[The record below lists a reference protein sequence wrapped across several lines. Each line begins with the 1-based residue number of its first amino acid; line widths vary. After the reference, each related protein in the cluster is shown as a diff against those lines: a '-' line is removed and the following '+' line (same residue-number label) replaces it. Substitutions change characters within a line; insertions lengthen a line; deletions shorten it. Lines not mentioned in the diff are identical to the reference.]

1 MLFYV
6 ATVVDKMVQ
15 KRETAV
21 PEAFDKNTDSL
32 GRRILM
38 DRCPR
43 QNSKKA
49 LKALEDVDALVFRL
63 PPAPL
68 ILILS
73 RKVDYFVIIQIYKKL
88 IYKYSYKITIND
100 IHCGSF
106 QIMIH
111 RK

>member
-68 ILILS
+68 ILIYL
-73 RKVDYFVIIQIYKKL
+73 VDYFVIIQIYKKL

-106 QIMIH
+106 QKMMH

>member
-21 PEAFDKNTDSL
+21 PETFDKNTDSL

-49 LKALEDVDALVFRL
+49 LKALDDIDALVFRL

-68 ILILS
+68 ILILG
-73 RKVDYFVIIQIYKKL
+73 RKFDYFVIIQIYKKL
-88 IYKYSYKITIND
+88 IYKYSYKITINY
-100 IHCGSF
+100 IHCGTPKMKIS
-106 QIMIH
+106 
-111 RK
+111 K